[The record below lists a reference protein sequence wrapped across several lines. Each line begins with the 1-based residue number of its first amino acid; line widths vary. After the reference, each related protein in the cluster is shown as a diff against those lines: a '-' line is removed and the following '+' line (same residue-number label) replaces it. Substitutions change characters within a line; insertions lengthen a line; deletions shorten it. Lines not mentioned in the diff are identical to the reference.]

1 MTPSPF
7 THPSALD
14 GSFPWVARGAAQV
27 HRVYKKSTIAELAAG
42 ACPIM

>member
-14 GSFPWVARGAAQV
+14 GSFPWVAPGEAQV
-27 HRVYKKSTIAELAAG
+27 HGIGQKLTGANRRVDAIN
-42 ACPIM
+42 